1 MSSTCAC
8 VQEFQAFVALISD
21 LAIVHDELPFMFSDN
36 IVDLWVI
43 VKPHK

>member
-1 MSSTCAC
+1 MHVFKSSKPP
-8 VQEFQAFVALISD
+8 VALISD
-21 LAIVHDELPFMFSDN
+21 LAIVHDELPFKMFSDN